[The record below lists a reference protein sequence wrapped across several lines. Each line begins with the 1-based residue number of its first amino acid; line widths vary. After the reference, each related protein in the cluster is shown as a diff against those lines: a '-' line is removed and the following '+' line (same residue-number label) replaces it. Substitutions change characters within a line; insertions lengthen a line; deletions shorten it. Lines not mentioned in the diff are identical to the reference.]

1 MYIRLVTKNYLGYQ
15 IKNNEM
21 DGVHS
26 TYEGEEKGAAYRILV
41 GKPEGKMQFGRCV

>member
-1 MYIRLVTKNYLGYQ
+1 LGDQ

-26 TYEGEEKGAAYRILV
+26 TYEGEERGDADGVLV
-41 GKPEGKMQFGRCV
+41 GKPEGKIQFGRQAYMGG